1 MNIETSKIK
10 KTQDVQA
17 QNKQTSKQN
26 NEESSVKFADELKNV
41 AKIEET
47 NKKDSSENTN
57 NNNENNDINNGI
69 KNDRTQENK
78 DTIMEFSNNFSK
90 IPDTSTK
97 KDNAN
102 NISINETLN
111 KQLEPNNETNPN
123 EILNKPQGFIEETE
137 PNKTLN
143 NQMELNNKTKSN
155 ELLNKPQELHNKISL
170 EDLNKN
176 KEVKEEL
183 TIIDTK
189 PKKKNLFEKSNLE
202 TETKSQTVNLDSAL
216 DSMNAILKEFN
227 QSDDKNI
234 DKIKEK
240 ESLADKNNMINND
253 FNIQENKDLM
263 PQMNLNMNFSGD
275 GQPFSSFM
283 NDEKDQKKNNN
294 RILGTNAQDLAEEAA
309 ILSTM
314 SENIAIANKNQLVNE
329 TKIVVSNEGVKKVDT
344 KTNIKIE
351 DIVKYDSIIMN
362 QADVEVFA
370 NIVEKGEIDVR
381 ELTTK
386 GVEKSV
392 QISKTLADLLAK
404 AMNDNQPI
412 RINFDNNISV
422 IIRISREGKL
432 TADFLPSSQVAEA
445 YLKEN
450 LPLLRQR
457 FDDNNIDYDSL
468 NQRERKEQNRENNK
482 KKGRNNE

>member
-10 KTQDVQA
+10 KNQDVQV
-17 QNKQTSKQN
+17 QNIQTSKQN
-26 NEESSVKFADELKNV
+26 NEESSVKFTDELKNV
-41 AKIEET
+41 AKNEET
-47 NKKDSSENTN
+47 NKKDLPEH
-57 NNNENNDINNGI
+57 INN
-69 KNDRTQENK
+69 
-78 DTIMEFSNNFSK
+78 
-90 IPDTSTK
+90 
-97 KDNAN
+97 
-102 NISINETLN
+102 INS
-111 KQLEPNNETNPN
+111 N
-123 EILNKPQGFIEETE
+123 EIF
-137 PNKTLN
+137 
-143 NQMELNNKTKSN
+143 
-155 ELLNKPQELHNKISL
+155 NKPQELHNRINIEHLSQ
-170 EDLNKN
+170 N

-183 TIIDTK
+183 IIRDNK
-189 PKKKNLFEKSNLE
+189 PNKKDLFEKSNLE
-202 TETKSQTVNLDSAL
+202 TETKIEMEIETETEKQTLNLDSAL

-240 ESLADKNNMINND
+240 ESLADKNIMINND

-263 PQMNLNMNFSGD
+263 PQMNPNMNFSGD

-370 NIVEKGEIDVR
+370 NIVEKGEIDVKD
-381 ELTTK
+381 LTTK

-450 LPLLRQR
+450 LPLLKQR

>member
-10 KTQDVQA
+10 KTQDIQT

-26 NEESSVKFADELKNV
+26 NEESSVKFTDELKNV
-41 AKIEET
+41 AKNEET
-47 NKKDSSENTN
+47 NKKDLPEH
-57 NNNENNDINNGI
+57 INN
-69 KNDRTQENK
+69 
-78 DTIMEFSNNFSK
+78 
-90 IPDTSTK
+90 
-97 KDNAN
+97 
-102 NISINETLN
+102 INS
-111 KQLEPNNETNPN
+111 N
-123 EILNKPQGFIEETE
+123 EIF
-137 PNKTLN
+137 
-143 NQMELNNKTKSN
+143 
-155 ELLNKPQELHNKISL
+155 NKPQELHNRINIEYLSQ
-170 EDLNKN
+170 N

-183 TIIDTK
+183 IIRDNK
-189 PKKKNLFEKSNLE
+189 PNKKDLFEKSNLE
-202 TETKSQTVNLDSAL
+202 TETKIEMEIETEKQTLNLDSAL
-216 DSMNAILKEFN
+216 DSMNSILKEFN

-240 ESLADKNNMINND
+240 ESLADKNIMINND

-263 PQMNLNMNFSGD
+263 PQMNPNMNFSGD

-370 NIVEKGEIDVR
+370 NIVEKGEIDVKD
-381 ELTTK
+381 LTTK

-404 AMNDNQPI
+404 AMKDNQPI